1 MLYDS
6 IGALRADLAR
16 GYACDE
22 RDRLVVL
29 SEPYC
34 REQVAARLAT
44 NAALNP
50 DPRVKAAAIGDLRA
64 LAAALGAWPASIQG
78 LYAAMGRGD
87 VDRLTVPAVNV
98 RGLSFEVAGALFEA
112 ALAADCGAFIFEIA
126 RTEIGYTEQP
136 PAEFAAVILAAAVAT
151 GYRGPVF
158 IQGDHVQVRP
168 KQYTADP
175 AAELAGLE
183 SLIRAEIAAGF
194 YNIDVDTS
202 TLVDLAQPDLDAQQ
216 RLNYQLAARLTT
228 LIRGEEPAGVSVS
241 VGGEIGEVGTAN
253 STVEEFEAY
262 MAGYQR
268 ELARLAPGALG
279 LSKISVQ
286 TGTSHGGVPLADGS
300 IAAVKLDFGVLAA
313 IGGRARRGY
322 GLSGA
327 VQHGAS
333 TLPESLFHRFPASCC
348 SEIHLATGFQNLI
361 YAHPE
366 FPPALLAEI
375 DAHLLRAHGNER
387 AAGDSDEQF
396 VYKLR
401 KKSWG
406 PFKAQLWGLP
416 APLRATL
423 RAALR
428 EQFGFLIGQLGAAG
442 SRALVERHVGLAQET
457 GERSRG

>member
-6 IGALRADLAR
+6 IDALRADLAR
-16 GYACDE
+16 GYALDE
-22 RDRLVVL
+22 RDQLVVL
-29 SEPYC
+29 SEPFC

-50 DPRVKAAAIGDLRA
+50 DPQVKAAAIADLRA

-78 LYAAMGRGD
+78 LYAAMGRGE

-168 KQYTADP
+168 KQYAADP

-216 RLNYQLAARLTT
+216 RLNYQLAARLTAF
-228 LIRGEEPAGVSVS
+228 IRGEEPAGVSVS

-262 MAGYQR
+262 MEGYQR

-300 IAAVKLDFGVLAA
+300 IAAVKLDFGVLEA

-387 AAGDSDEQF
+387 APGDSDEQF

-406 PFKAQLWGLP
+406 PFKAKLWGLP

-428 EQFGFLIGQLGAAG
+428 EQFAFLIAQLGAAG
-442 SRALVERHVGLAQET
+442 SRKLVERYVGLAQET